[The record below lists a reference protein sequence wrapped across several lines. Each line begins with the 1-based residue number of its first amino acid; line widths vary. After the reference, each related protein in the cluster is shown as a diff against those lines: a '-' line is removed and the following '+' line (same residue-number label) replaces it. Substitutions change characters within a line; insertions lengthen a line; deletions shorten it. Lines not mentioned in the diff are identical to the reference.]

1 MDQVHG
7 LSSWVHDIV
16 DHSWPLILRYVAW
29 ILLKQKGIDDP
40 VSAVDQGVDGWGG
53 AGEMAA
59 RWSRA

>member
-40 VSAVDQGVDGWGG
+40 VSAVDQGVDG
-53 AGEMAA
+53 
-59 RWSRA
+59 